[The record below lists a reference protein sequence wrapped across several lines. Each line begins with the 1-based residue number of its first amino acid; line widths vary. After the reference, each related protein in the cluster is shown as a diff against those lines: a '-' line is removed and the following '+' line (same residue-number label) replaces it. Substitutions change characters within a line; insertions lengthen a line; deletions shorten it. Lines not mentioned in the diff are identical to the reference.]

1 MATKSAKVASSTKI
15 YRDSKEFLSK
25 VLLVVKDFPKAQRYI
40 VGDRLESL
48 AIDNLHLISE
58 VYINRDLQLRVSY
71 MMKMQS
77 NIELLNTLLEVSGE
91 HQWIK
96 GAGRLANLLLILDN
110 IGRQSTAW
118 KGSLLKALERQNG
131 ERSQSR

>member
-1 MATKSAKVASSTKI
+1 MAAKIASSTKI

-25 VLLVVKDFPKAQRYI
+25 ILYVVKDFPKTQRYI
-40 VGDRLESL
+40 VGDRLERL

-58 VYINRDLQLRVSY
+58 VYINRDLQLRISS
-71 MMKMQS
+71 MMKMQA
-77 NIELLNTLLEVSGE
+77 NIELLSTLLEVSGE

-96 GAGRLANLLLILDN
+96 GTGRLAGLLMTLDK

-118 KGSLLKALERQNG
+118 KGSLVKAFEKQMG
-131 ERSQSR
+131 ERSQSY